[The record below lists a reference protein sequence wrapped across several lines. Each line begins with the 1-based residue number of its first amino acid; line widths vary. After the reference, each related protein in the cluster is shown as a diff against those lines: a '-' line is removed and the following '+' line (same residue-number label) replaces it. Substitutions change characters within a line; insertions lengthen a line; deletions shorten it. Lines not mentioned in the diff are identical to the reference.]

1 MADSADS
8 TTTSAPTA
16 PPLPLSRRAV
26 LAAAPAVAAGTLA
39 AGTAVNAV
47 AVAMTRATEVDPI
60 FAVLAEHRA
69 AMKAYLP
76 ASELSGR
83 LEDDTPEWNAAWAV
97 TQAAIEREHASLHA
111 VLTTDPT
118 TLAGAVALL
127 EHVGGDNF
135 LGEAPEDYG
144 TSLLAAQA
152 PGEGPL
158 AEAADRFPA
167 RLAVALRN
175 IIKRGQA

>member
-1 MADSADS
+1 MS
-8 TTTSAPTA
+8 TTT
-16 PPLPLSRRAV
+16 RRAV
-26 LAAAPAVAAGTLA
+26 LAAAPAAAAGTLA

-47 AVAMTRATEVDPI
+47 AIAMTRATEVDPI
-60 FAVLAEHRA
+60 FAVLTEHRA

-97 TQAAIEREHASLHA
+97 TQATIGREHASLHA

-118 TLAGAVALL
+118 TLAGAMALL

-135 LGEAPEDYG
+135 LGEAPEEYG

-152 PGEGPL
+152 PGEGLL
-158 AEAADRFPA
+158 AKAADQFPG
-167 RLAVALRN
+167 RLAAVLRN
-175 IIKRGQA
+175 IIERGQA